1 MAEYAVIIKAYDPG
15 TASEVTLYFSTNGYT
30 SGPADAPANQYY
42 EPLLENPG
50 VFTFQMYSNG
60 KLSGPASTG
69 YGAIILINNIGQLDY
84 LIDYGLDGR
93 EIIAAE
99 ITPNGL
105 APFLIGTMEQPLPS
119 LDQVSIRIRDRKA
132 ELDVPFQ
139 PTKYLGNNTLPA
151 GLEGVEDIKGKPKP
165 RLYGVRY
172 NVTPVL
178 VNTSRLIYQM
188 SDIALNDIPNVYD
201 RGVALSKG
209 TDYTDQT
216 DMETNAPAAGT
227 YRAWLAGG
235 CFRLGS
241 SPAGQ
246 VTADGVQGAAAA
258 NRTKA
263 QIIKQIVQIPIA
275 ASDCIEQG
283 FIDLDKANA
292 AEVGIY
298 ISTETTYAAVL
309 DELCSPDAWYGF
321 ENMGKFCIRRL
332 ELPGTTAITTIDDS
346 KILGMERLATNDTG
360 RGVPVWQ
367 VNLNYAK
374 NDTVQTS
381 DLAAGVT
388 DARRQ
393 WLNQQYRTVT
403 APDATV
409 KTAHLLASELNVNTP
424 MVDAAAAKTEAE
436 RLQVLFGTRRDY
448 LKVTVPRT
456 QLLYDVA
463 GYWDNEAISDLSVRR
478 TKTATVVHGNF
489 LYVIGGYLS
498 APTASVI
505 RLDLNNPTGA
515 WDDAGVTDLPAT
527 RYQHSAHVHNGYLYV
542 VGGYNKSSVIRL
554 DLSNPTGVWDDAGVT
569 DMPREANLHASCI
582 YNDHLY
588 VFGGFTSG
596 GSAPTAS
603 VIRLDLSNPTGAWD
617 DAGVTDLPAT
627 RTMHNAD
634 VYENYV
640 YISGGKTGVTALN
653 SVIRLDLS
661 NPTGVWDDAGVTDLP
676 ATRFNQ
682 GGKTSCIYAP
692 YLYMIGGSVDGE
704 TSSSSVV
711 RLNLSRPNSS
721 WDDAGISDLPTIR
734 SLHSV
739 VMSSSSIYVIGGQSG
754 TATENTYIFR
764 HNDNPNDLAHIWSRN
779 KVVKLAT
786 NRFNYN
792 SSKYMRI
799 VGAEVNLAEDT
810 ITLYVWG

>member
-1 MAEYAVIIKAYDPG
+1 MAEYAVTIKAYNPG

-30 SGPADAPANQYY
+30 SGPADTPSNQYY

-50 VFTFQMYSNG
+50 VFTFQMFSGG

-84 LIDYGLDGR
+84 LLDYGLDGR
-93 EIIAAE
+93 EIVVAE

-119 LDQVSIRIRDRKA
+119 LDHVSIRIRDRKA
-132 ELDVPFQ
+132 ELDIPFQ
-139 PTKYLGNNTLPA
+139 PTKYLGNNALPA

-188 SDIALNDIPNVYD
+188 SDIALSGIPNVYD
-201 RGVALSKG
+201 RGVALTKG

-216 DMETNAPAAGT
+216 DMETNAPAAGY

-283 FIDLDKANA
+283 FIDLDNANSA
-292 AEVGIY
+292 AVGIY
-298 ISTETTYAAVL
+298 ISAETTYAAVL

-367 VNLNYAK
+367 GNLNYAK
-374 NDTVQTS
+374 NDTVQAS
-381 DLAAGVT
+381 DLAASVT

-393 WLNQQYRTVT
+393 WLKQQYRTVT

-409 KTAHLLASELNVNTP
+409 KTAHLLATELNVNTP
-424 MVDAAAAKTEAE
+424 MIDAAAAQTEAD
-436 RLQVLFGTRRDY
+436 RLQDLFGTRRDY
-448 LKVTVPRT
+448 LKATVPRT
-456 QLLYDVA
+456 QLLYDLA
-463 GYWDNEAISDLSVRR
+463 GYWDNESIADLPARV
-478 TKTATVVHGNF
+478 TNAGVVVYNGY
-489 LYVIGGYLS
+489 LYVIGGL
-498 APTASVI
+498 
-505 RLDLNNPTGA
+505 L
-515 WDDAGVTDLPAT
+515 AGDVKT
-527 RYQHSAHVHNGYLYV
+527 
-542 VGGYNKSSVIRL
+542 NKVQ
-554 DLSNPTGVWDDAGVT
+554 
-569 DMPREANLHASCI
+569 
-582 YNDHLY
+582 
-588 VFGGFTSG
+588 
-596 GSAPTAS
+596 
-603 VIRLDLSNPTGAWD
+603 
-617 DAGVTDLPAT
+617 
-627 RTMHNAD
+627 
-634 VYENYV
+634 
-640 YISGGKTGVTALN
+640 
-653 SVIRLDLS
+653 RLDLS

-676 ATRFNQ
+676 DVRHSHAAVLHNNYVYVL
-682 GGKTSCIYAP
+682 GGIGDKVPNIGTSCIRLDLDNPTGAWDDASVPEFPQAYSKISAIVHDHYIYVASNLQNTP
-692 YLYMIGGSVDGE
+692 RLDLDNMAAGWDSTAVTNLPASILYSQSVVHGNYWYVLGGSVS
-704 TSSSSVV
+704 TNPTKKTY
-711 RLNLSRPNSS
+711 RLDLTNPTGA
-721 WDDAGISDLPTIR
+721 WDDAGVTDLPDFR
-734 SLHSV
+734 EEHAAAV
-739 VMSSSSIYVIGGQSG
+739 WGNFVYVIGGKDG
-754 TATENTYIFR
+754 TQKKTVWRLNLLNPTGAWDDAGVSDLPLARAGHSAVVYKDNICTVGGTTIAGTTYILR
-764 HNDNPNDLAHIWSRN
+764 TNNNPNDLAYVWSRN

-810 ITLYVWG
+810 ISLYLWG

>member
-1 MAEYAVIIKAYDPG
+1 MAEYTVTIKAYNPG

-30 SGPADAPANQYY
+30 SGPADTPANQHY

-50 VFTFQMYSNG
+50 IFTFQMFSGG

-69 YGAIILINNIGQLDY
+69 YGAIIFINNIGQLDY
-84 LIDYGLDGR
+84 LLDYGLDGR
-93 EIIAAE
+93 EIVVAE

-139 PTKYLGNNTLPA
+139 STKYLGNNTLPA

-201 RGVALSKG
+201 RGVALTKG

-374 NDTVQTS
+374 NETVQTS

-393 WLNQQYRTVT
+393 WLKQQYRTVT

-424 MVDAAAAKTEAE
+424 MIDATAAQAEAD

-448 LKVTVPRT
+448 LKIAVPRS
-456 QLLYDVA
+456 QLMYA
-463 GYWDNEAISDLSVRR
+463 AGGYWDDEAISEMSISR
-478 TKTATVVHGNF
+478 KGHAAVVHNNF
-489 LYVIGGYLS
+489 LYVIGGLS
-498 APTASVI
+498 GTSSYTASVI
-505 RLDLNNPTGA
+505 RLDLTNPTGAWDDSVTDLPSVRAMHTAVVHNNYLYVIGGLTTGTVLLPSVIRLDLSNPTGA
-515 WDDAGVTDLPAT
+515 WDDAGVTDLPTNRAWHASVL
-527 RYQHSAHVHNGYLYV
+527 YGNHVYV
-542 VGGYNKSSVIRL
+542 IGGSTGSITTSVIRL
-554 DLSNPTGVWDDAGVT
+554 DLSNPTGAWDDAGVT
-569 DMPREANLHASCI
+569 DLPSARRFAAAAIHNGYI
-582 YNDHLY
+582 Y
-588 VFGGFTSG
+588 VFGGASG
-596 GSAPTAS
+596 IPQMTS

-617 DAGVTDLPAT
+617 DAGVTDLPAG
-627 RTMHNAD
+627 RAMHTAVILND
-634 VYENYV
+634 KV
-640 YISGGKTGVTALN
+640 YILGNDPYSKV
-653 SVIRLDLS
+653 VIYLDLS
-661 NPTGVWDDAGVTDLP
+661 NPTGAWDDAGVTDLRDQRTLT
-676 ATRFNQ
+676 AAVLYEGN
-682 GGKTSCIYAP
+682 IY
-692 YLYMIGGSVDGE
+692 LIGGSKTTTV
-704 TSSSSVV
+704 S
-711 RLNLSRPNSS
+711 
-721 WDDAGISDLPTIR
+721 
-734 SLHSV
+734 
-739 VMSSSSIYVIGGQSG
+739 
-754 TATENTYIFR
+754 NTYVYR
-764 HNDNPNDLAHIWSRN
+764 HNANPNDLAYIWSRN
-779 KVVKLAT
+779 KVAKLAT

-810 ITLYVWG
+810 ISLYLWG